1 MLGSDHCRVSGGD
14 NFFSVSLEMQDCK
27 PTGLR
32 LNHFELFTQEFCRS
46 RVNSPENQLG
56 TSDKCVRVM
65 SKTASSQARWIGILV
80 FLLVIS
86 LGELTALL
94 LNYQNNFY
102 LRQYVSDNLGGTL
115 VTAVGLLV
123 LASGAAYLVSKK
135 IWAAKATG
143 PHVPVFARIGSFVGR
158 RYKLIIVF
166 WILLL
171 VASLPLSQQLSQ
183 VVTSSTSGGQ
193 SGTSESAQAQNLMA
207 QEFPHPQSNTSAIIL
222 LQGNDITDN
231 ATKQFTLDL
240 EQRLLEN
247 GVLNSLENVTSVYS
261 IERAYLTGY
270 YLQQGY
276 SYAAA
281 QYTANQTLWSHT
293 LSTYPIPI
301 PPAILQNF
309 ISPDDKVMI
318 VLVSFSKS
326 PGSFGSANTD
336 PILKNVVTM
345 RDIIS
350 QLKASGG
357 PSQTYITGDLATTAD
372 SSLGS
377 ANDLSLIEPVTIGA
391 ILILTGLFFFAI
403 ATPFVPLTIVGLA
416 LLITEGGLY
425 LIGKFIVPIQDTTTT
440 FLFTIMLGVG
450 TDYSIFLMARYRE
463 ERVEGHDKAQ
473 AVQTSVTWSGE
484 SITTSATTV
493 IIAFGAMTISSFT
506 LLKSIGVG
514 LGFGVL
520 IALLVSLT
528 LIPSFILIAGDR
540 IFWPRS
546 GKRFESYAIKAR
558 KKRIERPGYFRRA
571 ASFSVKRPLLVLGL
585 TVLIS
590 IPAIYISFTGA
601 TSYDFTAGLTH
612 AESVDGLKVLQQSFG
627 AGQIGPTQVLA
638 QFPATI
644 LANGNL
650 TMGVQAGLEKLS
662 QNIAGLSNVKEVT
675 GPTRPNGSPV
685 DATNMAAL
693 NSQERLA
700 ILGTIGKDNRTGLV
714 TVLFVQEPF
723 TPDSL
728 NTVGQIR
735 SLVTSLQSSDASLAQ
750 DTILV
755 GGASAST
762 LDFANDT
769 TSQFNTMRVLT
780 VAAIFVVLLVV
791 LGSYPLAI
799 TGILSIGLSITWAY
813 AATLLFF
820 NNVLGSGVLFIIP
833 LILFLLLYGI
843 GMDYN
848 IFILTRIREEA
859 QKGKETRQAVVD
871 AVDRTGGIIT
881 ALAFILAGALGS
893 LLLSSNRLLEG
904 FGFAIAL
911 AVVLDAMV
919 VRTYLV
925 PAIMSVLGQ
934 RAWWGPNRLRRVRFD
949 KKNETQSANP

>member
-1 MLGSDHCRVSGGD
+1 
-14 NFFSVSLEMQDCK
+14 
-27 PTGLR
+27 
-32 LNHFELFTQEFCRS
+32 
-46 RVNSPENQLG
+46 
-56 TSDKCVRVM
+56 
-65 SKTASSQARWIGILV
+65 
-80 FLLVIS
+80 
-86 LGELTALL
+86 
-94 LNYQNNFY
+94 
-102 LRQYVSDNLGGTL
+102 
-115 VTAVGLLV
+115 
-123 LASGAAYLVSKK
+123 
-135 IWAAKATG
+135 
-143 PHVPVFARIGSFVGR
+143 
-158 RYKLIIVF
+158 
-166 WILLL
+166 
-171 VASLPLSQQLSQ
+171 
-183 VVTSSTSGGQ
+183 
-193 SGTSESAQAQNLMA
+193 MA
-207 QEFPHPQSNTSAIIL
+207 QEFPHPQANTSAIIL
-222 LQGNDITDN
+222 LQGNDVTDN
-231 ATKQFTLDL
+231 ATKRFTIDL
-240 EQRLLEN
+240 EKQFLVP
-247 GVLNSLENVTSVYS
+247 GALNSVENVTSIYS

-270 YLQQGY
+270 YLQKGY

-281 QYTANQTLWSHT
+281 RDSANQNLTALT
-293 LSTYPIPI
+293 LSTYPVQV
-301 PPAILQNF
+301 PPAIRQNF
-309 ISPDDKVMI
+309 ISPDNKVMI
-318 VLVSFSKS
+318 VLVGFSKS

-336 PILKNVVTM
+336 PILKNVVIM
-345 RDIIS
+345 RNIIS
-350 QLKASGG
+350 QLKVSDGG
-357 PSQTYITGDLATTAD
+357 PSQTYVTGDLATTAD

-377 ANDLSLIEPVTIGA
+377 ERDLGLIEPVTIGA
-391 ILILTGLFFFAI
+391 ILILAGLFFFAI

-425 LIGKFIVPIQDTTTT
+425 LIGKYIILIQDTTTT

-484 SITTSATTV
+484 SIATSATTV

-506 LLKSIGVG
+506 LLRSIGVG

-540 IFWPRS
+540 TFWPRS
-546 GKRFESYAIKAR
+546 GKRFESFATKAR
-558 KKRIERPGYFRRA
+558 KKSSERPGYFRRA
-571 ASFSVKRPLLVLGL
+571 AGFSVRRPLLVLGL

-590 IPAIYISFTGA
+590 IPAIYISFTGT
-601 TSYDFTAGLTH
+601 TSYDFAAGLAN
-612 AESVDGLKVLQQSFG
+612 AESVHGLTVLQQSFG
-627 AGQIGPTQVLA
+627 AGQIGPTQVLV

-644 LANGNL
+644 LTNGNL
-650 TMGVQAGLEKLS
+650 TKGAQASLEKLS
-662 QNIAGLSNVKEVT
+662 QNIASLSNVKVVT
-675 GPTRPNGSPV
+675 GPTRPNGVPV
-685 DATNMAAL
+685 DATNMTKL
-693 NSQERLA
+693 TTQQKFA
-700 ILGTIGKDNRTGLV
+700 IFGSIGKDNRTAV
-714 TVLFVQEPF
+714 VIALFVDEPF
-723 TPDSL
+723 TPRSL
-728 NTVGQIR
+728 DTVSQIR
-735 SLVTSLQSSDASLAQ
+735 NLVTSLRNSDASLAL
-750 DTILV
+750 DMIMV

-769 TSQFNTMRVLT
+769 VNQFNTMRILT

-820 NNVLGSGVLFIIP
+820 NNVLQSGVLFIIP

-881 ALAFILAGALGS
+881 ALALILAGALGS

>member
-1 MLGSDHCRVSGGD
+1 
-14 NFFSVSLEMQDCK
+14 
-27 PTGLR
+27 
-32 LNHFELFTQEFCRS
+32 
-46 RVNSPENQLG
+46 
-56 TSDKCVRVM
+56 M
-65 SKTASSQARWIGILV
+65 SKTGSSQARWIGILV
-80 FLLVIS
+80 FLLAIS
-86 LGELTALL
+86 LGELAALI

-102 LRQYVSDNLGGTL
+102 LRQYVSDNLGATV
-115 VTAVGLLV
+115 VTTVGLLV
-123 LASGAAYLVSKK
+123 FASGAAYLVAKRLGVAK
-135 IWAAKATG
+135 IPG
-143 PHVPVFARIGSFVGR
+143 PHVPMFGRIGSFVGR

-171 VASLPLSQQLSQ
+171 AVSLPLSQQLSQ

-193 SGTSESAQAQNLMA
+193 SSTSESARAQNLMA
-207 QEFPHPQSNTSAIIL
+207 QQFPHPQANTSAIIL
-222 LQGNDITDN
+222 LQGNDVTDN
-231 ATKQFTLDL
+231 ATKRFTLDL
-240 EQRLLEN
+240 EKQLL
-247 GVLNSLENVTSVYS
+247 VPATLNSVENFTSVYS
-261 IERAYLTGY
+261 LERAYLTVY
-270 YLQQGY
+270 YLQLGY
-276 SYAAA
+276 SFAAT
-281 QYTANQTLWSHT
+281 QYQANRTLWDHT
-293 LSTYPIPI
+293 LANYPRALPQ
-301 PPAILQNF
+301 AILQNF
-309 ISPDDKVMI
+309 ISPDNKVMI

-345 RDIIS
+345 RNIIS
-350 QLKASGG
+350 QLKTSDGG
-357 PSQTYITGDLATTAD
+357 PSQTYVTGDLATTAD

-377 ANDLSLIEPVTIGA
+377 EKDLGLIEPVTIGA
-391 ILILTGLFFFAI
+391 ILILAGLFFFAI

-425 LIGKFIVPIQDTTTT
+425 LIGKYIVPIQDTTTT

-463 ERVEGHDKAQ
+463 ERVEGHDKAR

-484 SITTSATTV
+484 SIATSATTV

-506 LLKSIGVG
+506 LLRSIGVG

-546 GKRFESYAIKAR
+546 GKRFDSFATRAR
-558 KKRIERPGYFRRA
+558 KKRAERPGYFRRA
-571 ASFSVKRPLLVLGL
+571 AGFSVKRPALVLGL

-590 IPAIYISFTGA
+590 IPAIYISLTGA
-601 TSYDFTAGLTH
+601 TSYDFAAGLAN
-612 AESVDGLKVLQQSFG
+612 AESVHGLTVLEQSFG
-627 AGQIGPTQVLA
+627 AGQIGPTQVLV
-638 QFPATI
+638 QFPTTI
-644 LANGNL
+644 LTNGNL
-650 TMGVQAGLEKLS
+650 TKAAQDNLEKLS
-662 QNIAGLSNVKEVT
+662 QNIASVSKNVKEVV
-675 GPTRPNGSPV
+675 GPTRPNGVTV
-685 DATNMAAL
+685 DATNMTGL
-693 NSQERLA
+693 TPQQRLA
-700 ILGTIGKDNRTGLV
+700 ILGSIGRDNRTAMV
-714 TVLFVQEPF
+714 TVLFGDEPF
-723 TPDSL
+723 TQNSL
-728 NTVGQIR
+728 NTVSQIR
-735 SLVTSLQSSDASLAQ
+735 SLVSSLQSSDASLTQ

-769 TSQFNTMRVLT
+769 VNQFNTMRVLT

-820 NNVLGSGVLFIIP
+820 NNVLQSGVLFIIP

-881 ALAFILAGALGS
+881 ALALILAGALGS

-925 PAIMSVLGQ
+925 PAIMSVLGR

-949 KKNETQSANP
+949 KKNETPTDAGRTPGPAS

>member
-1 MLGSDHCRVSGGD
+1 
-14 NFFSVSLEMQDCK
+14 
-27 PTGLR
+27 
-32 LNHFELFTQEFCRS
+32 
-46 RVNSPENQLG
+46 
-56 TSDKCVRVM
+56 M
-65 SKTASSQARWIGILV
+65 SKTGSSQARWIAVIV
-80 FLLVIS
+80 FLLTVS
-86 LGELTALL
+86 LGEFAALI
-94 LNYQNNFY
+94 LNYQNDFY
-102 LRQYVSDNLGGTL
+102 LRQYVSDNLSAT
-115 VTAVGLLV
+115 VITSVGLLIF
-123 LASGAAYLVSKK
+123 ASGAAYLVSKK
-135 IWAAKATG
+135 LGVAKSPG
-143 PHVPVFARIGSFVGR
+143 PKLPVFARIGSFVGR

-166 WILLL
+166 WILLFA
-171 VASLPLSQQLSQ
+171 VSLPLSQQLSQ

-193 SGTSESAQAQNLMA
+193 SSSSESARAQNILA
-207 QEFPHPQSNTSAIIL
+207 QEFPHPQANTSAIIL
-222 LQGNDITDN
+222 LQGNDVTDN
-231 ATKQFTLDL
+231 ATKRFTIDL
-240 EQRLLEN
+240 EQRLLVT
-247 GVLNSLENVTSVYS
+247 GVLNSVENVTSVYS
-261 IERAYLTGY
+261 LERAILTGF
-270 YLQQGY
+270 YLQQNY
-276 SYAAA
+276 SPSAA
-281 QYTANQTLWSHT
+281 QYQANQNLWSHT
-293 LSTYPIPI
+293 LSTYPVKL

-309 ISPDDKVMI
+309 ISPDKKVMI

-350 QLKASGG
+350 QLKTNDGG
-357 PSQTYITGDLATTAD
+357 PSQTYVTGDLATTAD

-377 ANDLSLIEPVTIGA
+377 ERDLGLIEPVTVGA
-391 ILILTGLFFFAI
+391 ILILAGLFFFAI
-403 ATPFVPLTIVGLA
+403 ATPFVPLTIVGMA

-425 LIGKFIVPIQDTTTT
+425 LIGKYIIPIQDTTTT

-463 ERVEGHDKAQ
+463 ERVEGHDKST

-484 SITTSATTV
+484 SIATSATTV

-506 LLKSIGVG
+506 LLQSIGVG

-528 LIPSFILIAGDR
+528 LIPSFILVAGDR

-546 GKRFESYAIKAR
+546 GKRFENYAVKAR
-558 KKRIERPGYFRRA
+558 KKRSERPGYFRRA
-571 ASFSVKRPLLVLGL
+571 ASFSVKRPGLVLALTLLV
-585 TVLIS
+585 S
-590 IPAIYISFTGA
+590 IPAIYISLTGS

-612 AESVDGLKVLQQSFG
+612 AESVDGLGVLERSFG
-627 AGQIGPTQVLA
+627 AGQIGPTQVLV
-638 QFPATI
+638 QFPGTI
-644 LANGNL
+644 LVSGNL
-650 TMGVQAGLEKLS
+650 TKAAQTNLETLS
-662 QNIAGLSNVKEVT
+662 QSIGNLSNVKVVT
-675 GPTRPNGSPV
+675 GPTRPNGV
-685 DATNMAAL
+685 LVNATNMRTL
-693 NSQERLA
+693 MPQDRLA
-700 ILGTIGKDNRTGLV
+700 ILGDIGKDNRTALV
-714 TVLFVQEPF
+714 TVLFVDEPF
-723 TPDSL
+723 TQRSL
-728 NTVGQIR
+728 DTVGHIR
-735 SLVTSLQSSDASLAQ
+735 SLVGTLRALDPSLAR
-750 DTILV
+750 DAILV

-762 LDFANDT
+762 LDFSSET
-769 TSQFNTMRVLT
+769 VGQFNTMRILT
-780 VAAIFVVLLVV
+780 VSAIFLVLLVV

-820 NNVLGSGVLFIIP
+820 NNVLGSGGVLFIIP
-833 LILFLLLYGI
+833 LVLFLLLYGI

-881 ALAFILAGALGS
+881 ALALILAGALGS

-949 KKNETQSANP
+949 KKNETQPAKP

>member
-1 MLGSDHCRVSGGD
+1 
-14 NFFSVSLEMQDCK
+14 
-27 PTGLR
+27 
-32 LNHFELFTQEFCRS
+32 
-46 RVNSPENQLG
+46 
-56 TSDKCVRVM
+56 M

-80 FLLVIS
+80 FLLTIS
-86 LGELTALL
+86 IGEFAALI
-94 LNYQNNFY
+94 LNYQNNFF
-102 LRQYVSDNLGGTL
+102 LRQYVSNSLGAT
-115 VTAVGLLV
+115 VVISFGLLV
-123 LASGAAYLVSKK
+123 FASGSAYLVSRRLGV
-135 IWAAKATG
+135 AKTSG
-143 PHVPVFARIGSFVGR
+143 PRVPVFGRIGSFVGR

-171 VASLPLSQQLSQ
+171 AVSLPLSQQLSQ
-183 VVTSSTSGGQ
+183 VVTSNTSGGQ
-193 SGTSESAQAQNLMA
+193 SSTSQSAQAQNLMA
-207 QEFPHPQSNTSAIIL
+207 QEFPHPQASTSAIIL
-222 LQGNDITDN
+222 LQGNDVTDN
-231 ATKQFTLDL
+231 ATKRFTLDL
-240 EQRLLEN
+240 EKQLLVA
-247 GVLNSLENVTSVYS
+247 GVLNSVENFTSVYS
-261 IERAYLTGY
+261 LERTAFTAYFLQTGDN
-270 YLQQGY
+270 Y
-276 SYAAA
+276 STA
-281 QYTANQTLWSHT
+281 QSIANQTIWAYT
-293 LSTYPIPI
+293 LASYRFPSPPIPPI

-309 ISPDDKVMI
+309 ISPDNKVMI
-318 VLVSFSKS
+318 VLVSFSQS
-326 PGSFGSANTD
+326 PGSFASANND

-345 RDIIS
+345 RSIIS
-350 QLKASGG
+350 SLKSSDGG
-357 PSQTYITGDLATTAD
+357 PSQTYVTGDLATTAD

-377 ANDLSLIEPVTIGA
+377 DRDLALIEPVTIGA
-391 ILILTGLFFFAI
+391 ILILAGLFFFAI

-425 LIGKFIVPIQDTTTT
+425 LIGKYILPVQATTTT

-463 ERVEGHDKAQ
+463 ERVEGHDRAQ

-484 SITTSATTV
+484 SIATSATTV

-506 LLKSIGVG
+506 LLQSIGVG

-546 GKRFESYAIKAR
+546 GKRFETFATRAR
-558 KKRIERPGYFRRA
+558 KKRAERPGYFRRA
-571 ASFSVKRPLLVLGL
+571 AGFSVRRPALVLGL

-590 IPAIYISFTGA
+590 IPAIYISLTGA
-601 TSYDFTAGLTH
+601 TSYDFAAGLAN
-612 AESVDGLKVLQQSFG
+612 AESVHGLTVLEQSFG
-627 AGQIGPTQVLA
+627 AGQIGPTQVLV

-650 TMGVQAGLEKLS
+650 TKGAQANLEKLS
-662 QNIAGLSNVKEVT
+662 QNIVGVSANVKEVT
-675 GPTRPNGSPV
+675 GPTRPNGVTV
-685 DATNMAAL
+685 DATNMTGL
-693 NSQERLA
+693 TLQQRLA
-700 ILGTIGKDNRTGLV
+700 ILGSIGQDNRTAMV
-714 TVLFVQEPF
+714 TVLFGDEPF
-723 TPDSL
+723 TQNSL
-728 NTVGQIR
+728 NTVSQIR

-769 TSQFNTMRVLT
+769 VNRFNTMRVLT

-820 NNVLGSGVLFIIP
+820 NNVLQSGVLFIIP

-881 ALAFILAGALGS
+881 ALALILAGALGS

-949 KKNETQSANP
+949 KKNETPPVSS

>member
-1 MLGSDHCRVSGGD
+1 
-14 NFFSVSLEMQDCK
+14 
-27 PTGLR
+27 
-32 LNHFELFTQEFCRS
+32 
-46 RVNSPENQLG
+46 
-56 TSDKCVRVM
+56 M
-65 SKTASSQARWIGILV
+65 SKTGSSQARWIGVIV
-80 FLLVIS
+80 FLLTVS
-86 LGELTALL
+86 LGEFAALI
-94 LNYQNNFY
+94 LNYQSNFY
-102 LRQYVSDNLGGTL
+102 LRQYVSNNLSAT
-115 VTAVGLLV
+115 VVITAGLLV
-123 LASGAAYLVSKK
+123 FASGAAYLVSKK
-135 IWAAKATG
+135 VGVARIPG

-166 WILLL
+166 WILLF
-171 VASLPLSQQLSQ
+171 VVSLPLFQQLSQ

-193 SGTSESAQAQNLMA
+193 SSSSESARAQNILA
-207 QEFPHPQSNTSAIIL
+207 QEFPHPQANTSAIIL
-222 LQGNDITDN
+222 LQGNDVTDN
-231 ATKQFTLDL
+231 ATKKFTIDL
-240 EQRLLEN
+240 EQRFLVPS
-247 GVLNSLENVTSVYS
+247 VLNSVENVTSVYS
-261 IERAYLTGY
+261 LERAVLTGY
-270 YLQQGY
+270 YLQQGF
-276 SYAAA
+276 SFAAA
-281 QYTANQTLWSHT
+281 QSTANQILWNHT
-293 LSTYPIPI
+293 LSNYPRALPR
-301 PPAILQNF
+301 ATLQDF
-309 ISPDDKVMI
+309 ISPSNNTMI

-326 PGSFGSANTD
+326 PGSFGSANND

-350 QLKASGG
+350 QLKASDGG
-357 PSQTYITGDLATTAD
+357 PSQTYVTGDLATTAD

-377 ANDLSLIEPVTIGA
+377 ERDLGLIEPVTVGA
-391 ILILTGLFFFAI
+391 ILILAGLFFFAI
-403 ATPFVPLTIVGLA
+403 ATPFVPLTIVGMA

-425 LIGKFIVPIQDTTTT
+425 LIGKYIIPIQDTTTT

-463 ERVEGHDKAQ
+463 ERVEGHEKAA

-484 SITTSATTV
+484 SIATSATTV

-506 LLKSIGVG
+506 LLQSIGVG

-546 GKRFESYAIKAR
+546 GRRFENYAVKAR
-558 KKRIERPGYFRRA
+558 KKRSERPGYFRRA
-571 ASFSVKRPLLVLGL
+571 ASFSVKRPALVLGL
-585 TVLIS
+585 TILIS
-590 IPAIYISFTGA
+590 IPAIYISLTGS

-612 AESVDGLKVLQQSFG
+612 AESVDGLAVLEKSFG
-627 AGQIGPTQVLA
+627 AGQIGPTQVLV
-638 QFPATI
+638 QFPGTI
-644 LANGNL
+644 LVNGNL
-650 TMGVQAGLEKLS
+650 TKVAQTNLETLS
-662 QNIAGLSNVKEVT
+662 QGIGNLTNVKVVT
-675 GPTRPNGSPV
+675 GPTRPNGV
-685 DATNMAAL
+685 LVNATNMKTVTAP
-693 NSQERLA
+693 RDKLA
-700 ILGTIGKDNRTGLV
+700 ILGDIGKDNRTALV
-714 TVLFVQEPF
+714 TVLFVDEPF
-723 TPDSL
+723 TQRSL
-728 NTVGQIR
+728 DTVSQIR
-735 SLVTSLQSSDASLAQ
+735 SLVGSLRALDSSLVQ

-762 LDFANDT
+762 LDFSSET
-769 TSQFNTMRVLT
+769 VGQFNTMRILT
-780 VAAIFVVLLVV
+780 VSAIFLVLLVV

-820 NNVLGSGVLFIIP
+820 NNVLQSGVLFIIP
-833 LILFLLLYGI
+833 LVLFLLLYGI

-881 ALAFILAGALGS
+881 ALALILAGALGS

-949 KKNETQSANP
+949 KKNETQSVKP